1 MRFSIIKTS
10 ATIATVAMLTL
21 GGCSSQP
28 NLTLAQQKAGDYEE
42 LNFDIDKCLPL
53 DSNLYRCPAVDKPI
67 CTTEFSNPDIECVH
81 IGKRGNVYVQRLDGF
96 GTI

>member
-1 MRFSIIKTS
+1 MRFSMIKTS
-10 ATIATVAMLTL
+10 TTIAAVALLTL
-21 GGCSSQP
+21 AGCSSQP